1 LSSPERGL
9 LEYNCGILIN
19 IAGTVRHGVGYWFA
33 FRYLSVHAAS
43 DPAGHAAFV
52 EIRRSVEFPHRV
64 ELVRTGGQLSPPRR
78 PRCATL
84 GRLRTTGATALS

>member
-1 LSSPERGL
+1 VAWNARYHGDTCPRRPSTEKEISVGGSPGVL

-52 EIRRSVEFPHRV
+52 EIRRSVEFPH
-64 ELVRTGGQLSPPRR
+64 
-78 PRCATL
+78 
-84 GRLRTTGATALS
+84 